1 MISTSQ
7 QKNAIQQ
14 NNAAASL
21 VSAGEYNTA
30 IQEFSF
36 ALETFQQV
44 MIEADDEIPQP
55 VKTNLNQCM
64 VQSSLTLADCRKE
77 ACRVIDNDQQYMYRQ
92 AIRIPLDIESTYQ
105 ASVTVSSVIIF
116 NVALAHHL
124 SALATSDKKRQ
135 SKKLRKATT
144 LYEMAYDLQGRNAQL
159 KNNVMFTM
167 AAMNNL
173 GVIYLQLEDCETS
186 SKCFQCLLSTVM
198 FLVDCGAA
206 KVCCDEDDLDGFLR
220 NVTNLVSGSS
230 FPAAAA

>member
-77 ACRVIDNDQQYMYRQ
+77 ACRVIDNDQQ
-92 AIRIPLDIESTYQ
+92 YQ